1 MIDNLFQSAQAIKK
15 ILPQDNRITLVSGC
29 FDLIHVGHIHLLEYA
44 SSLEDLL
51 VVAVL
56 SDEYARRYKDV
67 QRPIIPQLQR
77 AGMVA
82 SLRCVDFVYV
92 SNISPNSSETLQLLE
107 PDSIVFGEDLINPEK
122 MEQRIKNVSS
132 VLSDITIRFLPRYTE
147 EEVSTNL
154 IIDKIRG
161 VRT

>member
-1 MIDNLFQSAQAIKK
+1 MMIDNLFQSAQAIKK

-92 SNISPNSSETLQLLE
+92 SNISPIALRHYNYWSR
-107 PDSIVFGEDLINPEK
+107 IVLYL
-122 MEQRIKNVSS
+122 V
-132 VLSDITIRFLPRYTE
+132 
-147 EEVSTNL
+147 
-154 IIDKIRG
+154 KI
-161 VRT
+161 